1 MCGLGKC
8 LLWHKEICNKTKEV
22 TLILKG
28 GFAIK
33 IVGMVEAGQLTG
45 FQAEVLR
52 RFGDRKPRLV
62 GYF

>member
-1 MCGLGKC
+1 MDWENVCCGIK
-8 LLWHKEICNKTKEV
+8 KICNKTKEV
-22 TLILKG
+22 TLIPKG

-52 RFGDRKPRLV
+52 KFGDRKRRLV